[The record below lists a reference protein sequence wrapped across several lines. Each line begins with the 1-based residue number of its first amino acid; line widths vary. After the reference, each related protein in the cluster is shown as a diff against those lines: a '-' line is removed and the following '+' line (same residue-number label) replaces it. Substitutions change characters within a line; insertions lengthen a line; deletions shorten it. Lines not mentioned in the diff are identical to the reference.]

1 MIILD
6 TNVISELIRPQT
18 NTRVVTWIDD
28 EDQSQ
33 LYLTSISLAET
44 LYGIERLPLGR
55 RRQELSVY
63 FGVMLEEKFRS
74 RVLWFDG
81 ESARKYAIVATRR
94 EQIGRRMGTADAQ
107 IAAICLANYATLAT
121 RNIKDFEETG
131 IKLINPWDT

>member
-6 TNVISELIRPQT
+6 TNVISELIRPQL
-18 NTRVVTWIDD
+18 NARVVTWIDD
-28 EDQSQ
+28 GDQSQ

-63 FGVMLEEKFRS
+63 FGVLLEAKFRS
-74 RVLWFDG
+74 RVLWFDE

-107 IAAICLANYATLAT
+107 IAAICLANHAMLAT

-131 IKLINPWDT
+131 IKLINPWDA

>member
-63 FGVMLEEKFRS
+63 FGVLLEEKFRS
-74 RVLWFDG
+74 RVLWFDE
-81 ESARKYAIVATRR
+81 ESARKYAIIATRR
-94 EQIGRRMGTADAQ
+94 E
-107 IAAICLANYATLAT
+107 
-121 RNIKDFEETG
+121 
-131 IKLINPWDT
+131 